1 MYIDTTCRAPER
13 RDSFRPSIHV
23 IDALERVQNEKHN
36 NDLNKATNHNEVDTS
51 DTRNVKG

>member
-36 NDLNKATNHNEVDTS
+36 TTNVNDIHHNKVDTS
-51 DTRNVKG
+51 EYIKTIS

>member
-36 NDLNKATNHNEVDTS
+36 TTNINDIHHNKVDTS
-51 DTRNVKG
+51 EYIKTIS